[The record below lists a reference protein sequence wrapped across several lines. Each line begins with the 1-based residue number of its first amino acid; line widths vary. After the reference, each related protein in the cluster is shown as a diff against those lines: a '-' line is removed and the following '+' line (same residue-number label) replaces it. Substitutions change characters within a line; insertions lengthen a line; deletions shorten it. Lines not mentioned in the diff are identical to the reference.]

1 MMTPGDIKK
10 VSPDRPKLS
19 DSEDEE
25 DEGKVWL
32 DEEIISA
39 SVNLSEEED

>member
-1 MMTPGDIKK
+1 MMTPGGIKK
-10 VSPDRPKLS
+10 VSPEREKLT

-25 DEGKVWL
+25 DEGRVWL
-32 DEEIISA
+32 DDEISA

>member
-1 MMTPGDIKK
+1 MMTPGGIKK
-10 VSPDRPKLS
+10 VSPERAKLS

-25 DEGKVWL
+25 DEGRVWL
-32 DEEIISA
+32 DDEISA